1 MRMGTGADADGAAPY
16 AASSRLGQSAASG
29 RGGGSPGVGA
39 GSHVGGASLYA
50 ASGQSGQL
58 GLSGSPG
65 LSGPAGPQGGGR
77 TGWGPRQGDR
87 GMHVPRPPASLA
99 RRLAAPAAA
108 LASVAAAFAYV
119 GSVDPNEP
127 GHYPACPLLTYT
139 GLLCP
144 GCGGLRSAHAF
155 IHGDLPTALGA
166 NAPAVVGYG
175 VFAVVWTLWLI
186 RSVQG
191 RDLRVSLA
199 AGWWWTLGG
208 VLLVFSVVRN
218 LPFGTALA
226 P

>member
-1 MRMGTGADADGAAPY
+1 MDAKPAPPAVPGAHPTPQEATARPAPAEADGAAGPWD
-16 AASSRLGQSAASG
+16 
-29 RGGGSPGVGA
+29 GA
-39 GSHVGGASLYA
+39 GNALAGPSGAGA
-50 ASGQSGQL
+50 GAD
-58 GLSGSPG
+58 
-65 LSGPAGPQGGGR
+65 GPAPGPPGPQGGGR
-77 TGWGPRQGDR
+77 PGWGANQGAR
-87 GMHVPRPPASLA
+87 GPHREGAWGTHVPRPPASLA
-99 RRLAAPAAA
+99 RRIAAPAAA

-166 NAPAVVGYG
+166 NAAAVVGYG

-191 RDLRVSLA
+191 RELRVSLA
-199 AGWWWTLGG
+199 PGWWWTLGG